1 MILFLAYLIVSE
13 GEPGWA
19 ETYLNYPGLEA
30 WKFINLAI
38 FLGAGAYILGGKLKA
53 ALHARR
59 EGIQL
64 LLTNADQER
73 DAAQIRLN
81 EAETLVGRLDSDVA
95 ELRKRAEAEAQTERE
110 RLNAATEKEIERMRY
125 QANREIETA
134 GKVAR
139 KELQK
144 FLAGRSVELARE
156 SIRTQIRPQDDAR
169 LIEDDIGQLRRA
181 QA

>member
-1 MILFLAYLIVSE
+1 MFLLLAYLIVSE

-38 FLGAGAYILGGKLKA
+38 FFGAGAYILGGKLKA

-59 EGIQL
+59 ERIQL
-64 LLTNADQER
+64 LLTNADRER
-73 DAAQIRLN
+73 DAAQLRLN
-81 EAETLVGRLDSDVA
+81 EAEALVGRLDSDLA
-95 ELRKRAEAEAQTERE
+95 EVRKRAEAEAQTERE
-110 RLNAATEKEIERMRY
+110 RLNEATEKEIERMRN
-125 QANREIETA
+125 QGQREIETA
-134 GKVAR
+134 AKLAR

-144 FLAGRSVELARE
+144 FLAGRSVELARA
-156 SIRTQIRPQDDAR
+156 SVRTRIRPEDDAR